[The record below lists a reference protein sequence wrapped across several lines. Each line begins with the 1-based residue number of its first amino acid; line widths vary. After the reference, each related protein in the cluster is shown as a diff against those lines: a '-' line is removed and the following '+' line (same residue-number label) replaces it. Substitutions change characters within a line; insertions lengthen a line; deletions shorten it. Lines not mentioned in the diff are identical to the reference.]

1 MTFTYYIKLFQDNIL
16 LFFQEFVLRLCAV
29 LDEVLLLQEDT
40 HKAAKVPLVPQH
52 NNTTQEFDIV
62 LENGKA
68 SSAGLLF
75 IWVLVGVSALAISI
89 LKKGSDVVRG
99 AIPSTPPVSSTPRKG
114 SLSYLDSPST
124 SSIYYDLPSNL
135 GPYSR
140 GSSPVKSKYF
150 METYH
155 GKGPVSFLLDTATGT
170 KIDVEVSEKY
180 GSS

>member
-1 MTFTYYIKLFQDNIL
+1 MTFTYYIKLFQASIL

-29 LDEVLLLQEDT
+29 LDEVPLLQEDT
-40 HKAAKVPLVPQH
+40 HKAAKVPLVPPH
-52 NNTTQEFDIV
+52 NNTQEFDLV

-68 SSAGLLF
+68 SSAGLLY

-89 LKKGSDVVRG
+89 LKKGSGVVRG
-99 AIPSTPPVSSTPRKG
+99 AIPSTPPPTSSTPRRG

-140 GSSPVKSKYF
+140 GSSPVKSKHF
-150 METYH
+150 METYR

-170 KIDVEVSEKY
+170 KIDAEVGDKD
-180 GSS
+180 SSS